1 MKNTAILLVSCP
13 DQKGLNAAIHDFIY
27 RGNGNTL
34 HADEHLDSER
44 NLFLMRVEW
53 DLAGFTLD
61 MREFAAHFQPIA
73 DRFGMQWRV
82 ALSSHRPKIAIFVS
96 RTWQSVGR
104 TAQVEKPG
112 QYVTTTV
119 AGEPIVAVRGSDG
132 KLRAFYNV
140 CRHHAMTVMNE
151 PCGHAQHM
159 RCPYHGWTYSLEGEL
174 RGMTEFE
181 GVCNFDRAQ
190 NGLVPVR
197 VETWE
202 NFIFVNLDPHA
213 APLRDFLGAL
223 VGLAKPLN
231 FGGLKFVERRSYI
244 QQCNWKVYVDNFL
257 DGGYHVPHM
266 HKGLNS
272 VLDYTN
278 YTIENVDRCCVQS
291 SPVAVDK
298 RSEASAAATRK
309 GDRAY
314 YFWQYPNFMLNWY
327 EGYLDTNLVIPLGVD
342 RCEVIFDFYFGKTS
356 EAQMP
361 YIRESMGVSERV
373 QQEDIVICDGV
384 QRGLSSRAYQA
395 GRLSVRREAGE
406 HLFHRLLAAD
416 LNDIRA
422 AAAR

>member
-1 MKNTAILLVSCP
+1 MEPTVKEILASY
-13 DQKGLNAAIHDFIY
+13 NAA
-27 RGNGNTL
+27 
-34 HADEHLDSER
+34 
-44 NLFLMRVEW
+44 
-53 DLAGFTLD
+53 
-61 MREFAAHFQPIA
+61 AALQEAHTIPAPWYTDARIA
-73 DRFGMQWRV
+73 QLELQNVF
-82 ALSSHRPKIAIFVS
+82 S
-96 RTWQSVGR
+96 RTWQEVGR
-104 TAQVEKPG
+104 SAQVEKPG
-112 QYVTTTV
+112 QYVTAIV
-119 AGEPIVAVRGSDG
+119 AGESIVAVRGSDG
-132 KLRAFYNV
+132 NLRAFYNV

-151 PCGHAQHM
+151 PYGHAQHM
-159 RCPYHGWTYSLEGEL
+159 RCPYHGWTYNLEGEL

-223 VGLAKPLN
+223 AGLAQPLN
-231 FGGLKFVERRSYI
+231 FGELKFVERRRYI

-298 RSEASAAATRK
+298 SSEASAAATRK

-342 RCEVIFDFYFGKTS
+342 RCEVIFDFYFGDTS

-416 LNDIRA
+416 LNDTRA

>member
-1 MKNTAILLVSCP
+1 MEPTVKEILASY
-13 DQKGLNAAIHDFIY
+13 NAAAPLQDAYTIPAPWYTDA
-27 RGNGNTL
+27 R
-34 HADEHLDSER
+34 
-44 NLFLMRVEW
+44 
-53 DLAGFTLD
+53 
-61 MREFAAHFQPIA
+61 IA
-73 DRFGMQWRV
+73 QLELQNVF
-82 ALSSHRPKIAIFVS
+82 S
-96 RTWQSVGR
+96 RTWQPVGR

-112 QYVTTTV
+112 QYVTATV

-159 RCPYHGWTYSLEGEL
+159 RCPYHGWTYNLEGEL

-197 VETWE
+197 VETWD

-213 APLRDFLGAL
+213 APLHDSLGAL

-291 SPVAVDK
+291 SPVAVDNG
-298 RSEASAAATRK
+298 SEASAAATRK
-309 GDRAY
+309 GDRAF

-342 RCEVIFDFYFGKTS
+342 RCEVIFDFYFGDTS

-416 LNDIRA
+416 LNDTRSA
-422 AAAR
+422 VAR

>member
-1 MKNTAILLVSCP
+1 MEPTVKEILASY
-13 DQKGLNAAIHDFIY
+13 NAA
-27 RGNGNTL
+27 
-34 HADEHLDSER
+34 
-44 NLFLMRVEW
+44 
-53 DLAGFTLD
+53 
-61 MREFAAHFQPIA
+61 AALPDAYTIPAPWYTDARIA
-73 DRFGMQWRV
+73 QLELQNVF
-82 ALSSHRPKIAIFVS
+82 S
-96 RTWQSVGR
+96 RTWQAMGR
-104 TAQVEKPG
+104 SAQVETPG
-112 QYVTTTV
+112 EYVTATV

-132 KLRAFYNV
+132 ILRAFYNV

-151 PCGHAQHM
+151 PCGQAQHL
-159 RCPYHGWTYSLEGEL
+159 RCPYHGWTYNLEGEL

-197 VETWE
+197 VEIWE

-213 APLRDFLGAL
+213 TALRESLGAL

-291 SPVAVDK
+291 SPVAVDHS
-298 RSEASAAATRK
+298 SEASAAATRK

-327 EGYLDTNLVIPLGVD
+327 EGYLDTNLVIPHGVD
-342 RCEVIFDFYFGKTS
+342 RCEVIFDFYFGDTS

-373 QQEDIVICDGV
+373 QQEDMVICDGV

-416 LNDIRA
+416 LNDTRA

>member
-1 MKNTAILLVSCP
+1 MEPTVKEILASY
-13 DQKGLNAAIHDFIY
+13 NAA
-27 RGNGNTL
+27 
-34 HADEHLDSER
+34 
-44 NLFLMRVEW
+44 
-53 DLAGFTLD
+53 
-61 MREFAAHFQPIA
+61 AALPDAYTIPAPWYTDPRIA
-73 DRFGMQWRV
+73 QLELQNVF
-82 ALSSHRPKIAIFVS
+82 S

-104 TAQVEKPG
+104 TEQVEKPG
-112 QYVTTTV
+112 QYVTATV

-132 KLRAFYNV
+132 ILRAFYNV

-159 RCPYHGWTYSLEGEL
+159 RCPYHGWTYNLEGEL

-197 VETWE
+197 VEIWE
-202 NFIFVNLDPHA
+202 NFVFVNLDPHA

-223 VGLAKPLN
+223 VGLSKPLN

-298 RSEASAAATRK
+298 SSEASAAATRK

-327 EGYLDTNLVIPLGVD
+327 EGYLDTNLVIPLAVD
-342 RCEVIFDFYFGKTS
+342 RCEVIFDFYFGDTS

-416 LNDIRA
+416 LNDTRA

>member
-1 MKNTAILLVSCP
+1 MEPTLKEMLASY
-13 DQKGLNAAIHDFIY
+13 NAAAVLQD
-27 RGNGNTL
+27 
-34 HADEHLDSER
+34 
-44 NLFLMRVEW
+44 
-53 DLAGFTLD
+53 
-61 MREFAAHFQPIA
+61 AHTIPAPWYTDARIA
-73 DRFGMQWRV
+73 QLELQNVF
-82 ALSSHRPKIAIFVS
+82 S
-96 RTWQSVGR
+96 RTWQTVGR

-112 QYVTTTV
+112 QYVTATV
-119 AGEPIVAVRGSDG
+119 AREPIVAVRGSDG

-159 RCPYHGWTYSLEGEL
+159 RCPYHGWTYNLEGEL

-213 APLRDFLGAL
+213 APLHDFLGAL
-223 VGLAKPLN
+223 AGLAKPLN

-298 RSEASAAATRK
+298 SSEASAAATRK

-342 RCEVIFDFYFGKTS
+342 RCEVIFDFYFGDTS

-416 LNDIRA
+416 LNDTRA

>member
-1 MKNTAILLVSCP
+1 MEPSLKDI
-13 DQKGLNAAIHDFIY
+13 
-27 RGNGNTL
+27 
-34 HADEHLDSER
+34 LDSY
-44 NLFLMRVEW
+44 
-53 DLAGFTLD
+53 DAAAPLAQAYTIP
-61 MREFAAHFQPIA
+61 AAWYTDP
-73 DRFGMQWRV
+73 RV
-82 ALSSHRPKIAIFVS
+82 AHLEL
-96 RTWQSVGR
+96 QSVFSRNWQAVGR
-104 TAQVEKPG
+104 LAQLEKPG
-112 QYVTTTV
+112 DYITASV
-119 AGEPIVAVRGSDG
+119 ANEPIVVVRGRDG

-151 PCGHAQHM
+151 PCGHAEHM
-159 RCPYHGWTYSLEGEL
+159 RCPYHGWTYNLEGEL

-181 GVCNFDRAQ
+181 GVKNFERAD

-197 VETWE
+197 VEPWE
-202 NFIFVNLDPHA
+202 NFVFVNLDPNA
-213 APLRDFLGAL
+213 ASLHDFLGSL
-223 VGLAKPLN
+223 VKLFKPLG
-231 FGGLKFVERRSYI
+231 FGQLRFVERRSYI
-244 QQCNWKVYVDNFL
+244 QNCNWKVYVDNFL

-291 SPVAVDK
+291 SPVSVDAK
-298 RSEASAAATRK
+298 SEASAAATRK

-327 EGYLDTNLVIPLGVD
+327 EGYLDTNLVLPLGVD
-342 RCEVIFDFYFGKTS
+342 RCQVIFDFYFGDTS
-356 EAQMP
+356 EANMP
-361 YIRESMGVSERV
+361 YVRQSMGVSELV

-416 LNDIRA
+416 LKDSRA
-422 AAAR
+422 AFAR

>member
-1 MKNTAILLVSCP
+1 MEPSLKDI
-13 DQKGLNAAIHDFIY
+13 
-27 RGNGNTL
+27 
-34 HADEHLDSER
+34 LDSY
-44 NLFLMRVEW
+44 
-53 DLAGFTLD
+53 DAAAPLAQAYTIPASWYTD
-61 MREFAAHFQPIA
+61 P
-73 DRFGMQWRV
+73 RV
-82 ALSSHRPKIAIFVS
+82 AHLEL
-96 RTWQSVGR
+96 QSVFSRNWQAVGR
-104 TAQVEKPG
+104 LAQLEKPG
-112 QYVTTTV
+112 DYLTASV
-119 AGEPIVAVRGSDG
+119 ANEPIVVVRGRDG

-151 PCGHAQHM
+151 PCGHAEHM
-159 RCPYHGWTYSLEGEL
+159 RCPYHGWTYNLEGEL

-181 GVCNFDRAQ
+181 GVKNFERAD

-197 VETWE
+197 VEPWE
-202 NFIFVNLDPHA
+202 NFVFVNLDPNA
-213 APLRDFLGAL
+213 ASLHDFLGSL
-223 VGLAKPLN
+223 VKLVKPLG
-231 FGGLKFVERRSYI
+231 FGQLKFVERRSYI
-244 QQCNWKVYVDNFL
+244 QNCNWKVYVDNFL

-291 SPVAVDK
+291 SPVSVDAK
-298 RSEASAAATRK
+298 SEASAAATRK

-327 EGYLDTNLVIPLGVD
+327 EGYLDTNLVLPLGVD
-342 RCEVIFDFYFGKTS
+342 RCEVIFDFYFGDTS
-356 EAQMP
+356 EANMP
-361 YIRESMGVSERV
+361 YVRESMGVSELV

-416 LNDIRA
+416 LKDSRA
-422 AAAR
+422 AFAR

>member
-1 MKNTAILLVSCP
+1 MEPTVKEILASY
-13 DQKGLNAAIHDFIY
+13 NAAAA
-27 RGNGNTL
+27 L
-34 HADEHLDSER
+34 ADAYTIPAPWYTDAR
-44 NLFLMRVEW
+44 
-53 DLAGFTLD
+53 
-61 MREFAAHFQPIA
+61 IA
-73 DRFGMQWRV
+73 QLELQNVF
-82 ALSSHRPKIAIFVS
+82 S

-104 TAQVEKPG
+104 SAQVEKPG
-112 QYVTTTV
+112 QYVTATV
-119 AGEPIVAVRGSDG
+119 ANEPIVAVRGSDG
-132 KLRAFYNV
+132 ILRAFYNV

-159 RCPYHGWTYSLEGEL
+159 RCPYHGWTYNLEGEL

-190 NGLVPVR
+190 NGLVPIH
-197 VETWE
+197 VEIWE

-213 APLRDFLGAL
+213 APLRDYLGAL

-231 FGGLKFVERRSYI
+231 FSGLKFVERRSYI

-298 RSEASAAATRK
+298 SSEASAAATRK
-309 GDRAY
+309 GDRSY

-342 RCEVIFDFYFGKTS
+342 RCEVIFDFYFGDTS

-406 HLFHRLLAAD
+406 HSFHRLLAAD
-416 LNDIRA
+416 LNDTRA

>member
-1 MKNTAILLVSCP
+1 MEQTLKEILASYNDKAPLAEAHTIP
-13 DQKGLNAAIHDFIY
+13 AAWYTDARI
-27 RGNGNTL
+27 
-34 HADEHLDSER
+34 
-44 NLFLMRVEW
+44 
-53 DLAGFTLD
+53 
-61 MREFAAHFQPIA
+61 AALEQQNVF
-73 DRFGMQWRV
+73 
-82 ALSSHRPKIAIFVS
+82 S
-96 RTWQSVGR
+96 RAWQAVGR
-104 TAQVEKPG
+104 RDQVEKPG
-112 QYVTTTV
+112 QYVTAMV
-119 AGEPIVAVRGSDG
+119 AGEPIVVVRADDNQ
-132 KLRAFYNV
+132 LRAFFNV

-151 PCGHAQHM
+151 PCGTAKHL
-159 RCPYHGWTYSLEGEL
+159 RCPYHGWTYNLEGEL

-181 GVCNFDRAQ
+181 GVCDFDRAK

-202 NFIFVNLDPHA
+202 KFVFVNLDPQA
-213 APLRDFLGAL
+213 APLADFLSEL
-223 VGLAKPLN
+223 VARVQSLG
-231 FGGLKFVERRSYI
+231 FSGLKFVERRSYT

-278 YTIENVDRCCVQS
+278 YTIENLDRCCVQS
-291 SPVAVDK
+291 SPVAVGST
-298 RSEASAAATRK
+298 SESNAAATRK

-327 EGYLDTNLVIPLGVD
+327 EGYLDTNLVIPLAAD
-342 RCEVIFDFYFGKTS
+342 RCEVIFDFYFADTS
-356 EAQMP
+356 AAQMP
-361 YIRESMGVSERV
+361 YIRQSMEVSERV

-416 LNDIRA
+416 LKDVRA

>member
-1 MKNTAILLVSCP
+1 MEPTLKEILASY
-13 DQKGLNAAIHDFIY
+13 NAA
-27 RGNGNTL
+27 
-34 HADEHLDSER
+34 
-44 NLFLMRVEW
+44 
-53 DLAGFTLD
+53 
-61 MREFAAHFQPIA
+61 AALPDAHTIPA
-73 DRFGMQWRV
+73 SWYTDPRV
-82 ALSSHRPKIAIFVS
+82 AQLELQNVFSRAWQAI
-96 RTWQSVGR
+96 GR
-104 TAQVEKPG
+104 VAQVEKPG
-112 QYVTTTV
+112 QYVTASV
-119 AGEPIVAVRGSDG
+119 AGEPVVAVRGGDG
-132 KLRAFYNV
+132 KLRAFFNV

-159 RCPYHGWTYSLEGEL
+159 RCPYHGWTYNLEGEL

-190 NGLVPVR
+190 NGLVPIR

-202 NFIFVNLDPHA
+202 NFVFVNLDAHA
-213 APLRDFLGAL
+213 GSLPEFLGAL
-223 VGLAKPLN
+223 VGLAQPLG
-231 FGGLKFVERRSYI
+231 FGGLQFVERRSYTLN
-244 QQCNWKVYVDNFL
+244 CNWKVYVDNFL

-291 SPVAVDK
+291 SPVAADK
-298 RSEASAAATRK
+298 SSEASAAATRK

-327 EGYLDTNLVIPLGVD
+327 EGYLDTNLVLPLAVD
-342 RCEVIFDFYFGKTS
+342 RCEVIFDFYFGDTRES
-356 EAQMP
+356 QMP

-416 LNDIRA
+416 LQDTRA
-422 AAAR
+422 AIAR

>member
-1 MKNTAILLVSCP
+1 MEPSLKDI
-13 DQKGLNAAIHDFIY
+13 
-27 RGNGNTL
+27 
-34 HADEHLDSER
+34 LDSY
-44 NLFLMRVEW
+44 
-53 DLAGFTLD
+53 DAAAPLAQAYTIP
-61 MREFAAHFQPIA
+61 AAWYTDP
-73 DRFGMQWRV
+73 RV
-82 ALSSHRPKIAIFVS
+82 AHLEL
-96 RTWQSVGR
+96 QSVFSRNWQAVGR
-104 TAQVEKPG
+104 LAQLEKPG
-112 QYVTTTV
+112 DYITASV
-119 AGEPIVAVRGSDG
+119 ANEPIVVVRGRDG

-151 PCGHAQHM
+151 PCGHAEHM
-159 RCPYHGWTYSLEGEL
+159 RCPYHGWTYNLEGEL

-181 GVCNFDRAQ
+181 GVKNFERAD

-197 VETWE
+197 VEPWE
-202 NFIFVNLDPHA
+202 NFVFVNLDPNA
-213 APLRDFLGAL
+213 ASLHDFLGSL
-223 VGLAKPLN
+223 VKLVKPLG
-231 FGGLKFVERRSYI
+231 FGQLKFVERRSYI
-244 QQCNWKVYVDNFL
+244 QNCNWKVYVDNFL

-291 SPVAVDK
+291 SPVSVDAK
-298 RSEASAAATRK
+298 SEASAAATRK

-327 EGYLDTNLVIPLGVD
+327 EGYLDTNLVLPLGVD
-342 RCEVIFDFYFGKTS
+342 RCEVIFDFYFGDTS
-356 EAQMP
+356 EANMP
-361 YIRESMGVSERV
+361 YVRESIGVSELV

-416 LNDIRA
+416 LKDSRA
-422 AAAR
+422 AFAR

>member
-1 MKNTAILLVSCP
+1 MEPTLKEILASY
-13 DQKGLNAAIHDFIY
+13 NAA
-27 RGNGNTL
+27 
-34 HADEHLDSER
+34 
-44 NLFLMRVEW
+44 
-53 DLAGFTLD
+53 
-61 MREFAAHFQPIA
+61 AALQDAYTIPAPWYTDGRIA
-73 DRFGMQWRV
+73 QLELQNVF
-82 ALSSHRPKIAIFVS
+82 S
-96 RTWQSVGR
+96 RTWQAVGR

-112 QYVTTTV
+112 QYVTATV

-132 KLRAFYNV
+132 ILRAFYNV

-159 RCPYHGWTYSLEGEL
+159 RCPYHGWTYNLEGEL

-190 NGLVPVR
+190 HGLVPIR

-231 FGGLKFVERRSYI
+231 FGGLQFVERRSYI

-298 RSEASAAATRK
+298 SSEASAAATRK

-342 RCEVIFDFYFGKTS
+342 RCEVIFDFYFGDTS

-416 LNDIRA
+416 LNDTRA